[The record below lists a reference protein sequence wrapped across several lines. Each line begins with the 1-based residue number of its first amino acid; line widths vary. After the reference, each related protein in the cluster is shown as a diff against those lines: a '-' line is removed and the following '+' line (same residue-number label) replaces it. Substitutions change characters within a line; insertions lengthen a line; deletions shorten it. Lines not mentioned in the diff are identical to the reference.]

1 MPHTSPPSPA
11 HVLPTFFEMLVA
23 FVGFASIYG
32 DRLFAFRSAAR
43 PTGFPYLTGREQLPA
58 A

>member
-11 HVLPTFFEMLVA
+11 FEMLVA